1 MKRKVK
7 SMLIMRK
14 YRTLLISFYIS
25 FFTHPAYAD
34 FQKANK
40 LLTKVEQG
48 LRSLSLVTVTLAIL
62 WVGYKVLFGGSTI
75 QECAPV
81 IIGAIII
88 ASAAEIAKML
98 VG

>member
-1 MKRKVK
+1 
-7 SMLIMRK
+7 MRQ
-14 YRTLLISFYIS
+14 RNSDLLLGCSLTLLAS
-25 FFTHPAYAD
+25 PAYAE
-34 FQKANK
+34 FQKAK
-40 LLTKVEQG
+40 TMLQSVEQG
-48 LRSLSLVTVTLAIL
+48 LRGLSLVTVTLATI

-75 QECAPV
+75 QECAPI